1 MTKNIEVVFH
11 NQGLRSY
18 IEVDLCMDCPRQDGK
33 GCCGNYSPVFYP
45 SDFAYLLKNHPQI
58 VDDIMAIEGVTI
70 LDASLTVNNS
80 IDGDSYKCHF
90 HDSENG
96 CRLEQL
102 QRESICRHF
111 VCPGI
116 GWEDEENMKQWQG
129 FFSQLADYEIELNNK
144 IAAALKA
151 QGLTLRNEDQRQRF
165 FTELLNIFE
174 KETQQLPNFLSLC
187 KPVEHFTI
195 RRQIY
200 FKQEWPL

>member
-1 MTKNIEVVFH
+1 MIKNIEVVFH

-45 SDFAYLLKNHPQI
+45 SDFAYLLKNHPHI
-58 VDDIMAIEGVTI
+58 VDSIMAIKDVTI

-90 HDSENG
+90 HSNETG
-96 CRLEQL
+96 CYLEQL

-116 GWEDEENMKQWQG
+116 GWEDEDSMKHWKA

-151 QGLTLRNEDQRQRF
+151 CGLSLRNTNQRQQF
-165 FTELLNIFE
+165 FTTLLNVFE
-174 KETQQLPNFLSLC
+174 KETRPHLDFLSSC

-195 RRQIY
+195 RRPITL
-200 FKQEWPL
+200 KEEWPL

>member
-1 MTKNIEVVFH
+1 MIKNVEVIFH

-18 IEVDLCMDCPRQDGK
+18 IEVDLCIECPRQDGK

-45 SDFAYLLKNHPQI
+45 SDFAYLLKNHPEI
-58 VDDIMAIEGVTI
+58 VDYIMSIKDVTI

-90 HDSENG
+90 HSSENG
-96 CRLEQL
+96 CRLEQI

-116 GWEDEENMKQWQG
+116 GWEYEESMSHWKS

-144 IAAALKA
+144 IAAVLKA
-151 QGLTLRNEDQRQRF
+151 QGLTLRNEEQRPRF
-165 FTELLNIFE
+165 FTELLSIFE
-174 KETQQLPNFLSLC
+174 KETQQLPNFFSSC
-187 KPVEHFTI
+187 KPVERFTI

-200 FKQEWPL
+200 LGQEWPL